1 MSIYGC
7 DEIQDRAC
15 NNCPTEEP
23 NKIVALAFVDKGTVI
38 DTSTAQSFSDDILT
52 AELAGAAQVIRQMSG
67 SYDGG
72 AVVTGPGPGKT
83 LLRSIGG
90 NHALTLVDYNYIPN
104 AKFWNDMEKVAQYF
118 DLYFF
123 TSNFGW
129 VVSGAFV
136 SAEPKGTITD
146 DLNSLIAPP
155 IEIKWSKKGRPLP
168 YLANVDI
175 LLECPDG
182 GSSGSGGSF

>member
-7 DEIQDRAC
+7 DEIVNRSC

-23 NKIVALAFVDKGTVI
+23 NKIVAVAFVDKGTVI
-38 DTSTAQSFSDDILT
+38 DTSDPQAFVDALLAAEQLDVAQI
-52 AELAGAAQVIRQMSG
+52 IRQMSG

-72 AVVTGPGPGKT
+72 TVVTGPGPGKT
-83 LLRSIGG
+83 LFRSIGG
-90 NHALTLVDYNYIPN
+90 NHVLTVVDYDYVSN
-104 AKFWNDMEKVAQYF
+104 AEFWNGMEKVGQYF

-123 TSNFGW
+123 TSNYGW
-129 VVSGAFV
+129 KIDGAFISV
-136 SAEPKGTITD
+136 EPKGTITD

-168 YLANVDI
+168 YLANVDD
-175 LLECPDG
+175 LLECPDAG
-182 GSSGSGGSF
+182 TSGS